1 MLGLKL
7 ERSERI
13 ALQWSLSSKKK
24 TESKLLNFLINLVS
38 FFFSSYLD
46 IYSEENILKTMT
58 MFCRDNI
65 YIYMTSPGC

>member
-13 ALQWSLSSKKK
+13 ALQWSLSSKKTRIK
-24 TESKLLNFLINLVS
+24 VVEFSYKSCII
-38 FFFSSYLD
+38 FFSSYLD

-65 YIYMTSPGC
+65 